1 MSTVALSMIV
11 KDEFEQ
17 VEVLLS
23 QAFDYFDQICVV
35 VSDKPT
41 CNKLKKNFPDA
52 KFNIV

>member
-11 KDEFEQ
+11 KDEFAE

-23 QAFDYFDQICVV
+23 QAFDYFDQINVV

-41 CNKLKKNFPDA
+41 YNKLKKNFPDE
-52 KFNIV
+52 KVNR